1 MHLESLLTAKTYE
14 MHMFHSASLKLG
26 LERAVMSQSRE
37 QSEEGEDKPKKK
49 SDKEAQA
56 KQIDELLKKG
66 AYDVFREEDDAEAE
80 KFMETDIDQLLE
92 HSSRVTYGASA
103 TSSLGSGLGSF
114 SKASFVA
121 NTDDGT
127 KDVDLDDPE
136 FWSKAVGLDVQEE
149 TPEEIAQM
157 LDDGVKRSRKQVQ
170 VYDPHADTAEAEQRK
185 KDKIALEKLL
195 EKEEKERLRHEQK
208 VKKQEAKERKRRDK
222 EKQEKVSSE
231 KQYDTSS
238 KPALPI
244 KLLPLGITKEVKD
257 KEVFEPKPK
266 KSKKNERMQALKKAE
281 NANPVLERL
290 KQAWEVPQRNRAI
303 AAAIRFGFAR
313 FCKLR
318 SESNLSGLPLQDLE
332 SFLRAFIYQLSL
344 QVAVSL
350 SFQSRTSVTS
360 NLRLLLKEWLG
371 FNSAQELNWI
381 CDAVRTALQSQ
392 LEVENLERELRLPLI
407 LTDPAFIAELRQGA
421 ALRSLRRIGILSRL
435 NCFINDC
442 LDSIL
447 GNLGHES
454 LGKRG
459 CSSSDLATLD
469 ADLKARFVTTEELS
483 LVVGTFYK
491 GLNLKAPATW
501 WDRDC
506 DISLLVGSF
515 IHGLGNYESMRND
528 FELPFLERIARVSQ
542 YDAASIDAAEIFRT
556 ASSAAVIVFDDALE
570 AARVKAELEVQAAVA
585 AAAKAASKREEDA
598 ALLRKGGAEAEAVM
612 SEMPDTQVE
621 DAFAFDGT
629 DSHFVT
635 LPRLIKHVHDSV
647 RDHSSLVVK
656 EHENSSRGLFPV
668 ESKMDSD
675 LAPDE
680 VDVTFTNDNG
690 EEERLLSMPDARVL
704 DFRLRCI
711 LDAVEK
717 EAHSDSFHPEDW
729 DEPSSEPLWN
739 TSPVIMTLIR
749 VHKHAINEFAPELIE
764 IAPEFSGIGIG
775 SNQCGSS
782 HRTLNDGSDYGY
794 GPASVKLSQVAYGTE
809 APRYLRALGVPMNLT
824 RYAITGLVHAR
835 ESCAGELL
843 AGESLRYYGAED
855 ARSASRITSGEV
867 DLNGET
873 KRIQS
878 DCSQLD
884 TDIEKAKKFE
894 GVDPNNRIPCD
905 FLSNADLRAMTC
917 VAVLFFGFPLKSDEV
932 KINPTLLEDLSK
944 DSGVAVVNG
953 ALNSFSQESFRDQI
967 VSALPSCTVPD
978 ITQLALY
985 VEKFLL
991 PHCLRLCVNGNGS
1004 STRNARGSHGDYATA
1019 FGVSVHPE
1027 PSKPQPSPLPDPC
1040 VILEHHSLESVG
1052 YANAILRRV
1061 QLLRSSIYVCSER
1074 FEIVGN
1080 LTRSESMG
1088 YLRDMPIWWCPWV
1101 HDTALLVQVASGGV
1115 FSILKN
1121 RIEHPIF
1128 KPKSVEDF
1136 FLAKLNDTSNTSL
1149 PVRNTDSQ
1157 KATAWAKKHS
1167 NDFPSLFQLE
1177 RRLAH
1182 LCSKATVGAHDDYRY
1197 DSVPMFDH
1205 GAWPR

>member
-1 MHLESLLTAKTYE
+1 
-14 MHMFHSASLKLG
+14 
-26 LERAVMSQSRE
+26 MSQSRE
-37 QSEEGEDKPKKK
+37 QSEEGEDKSKKK

-66 AYDVFREEDDAEAE
+66 AYDVFRDEDDTEAE

-92 HSSRVTYGASA
+92 HSSKVTYGASA

-136 FWSKAVGLDVQEE
+136 FWSKAVGLEVQEE
-149 TPEEIAQM
+149 TPEDIAQM

-185 KDKIALEKLL
+185 KDMIALEKLL
-195 EKEEKERLRHEQK
+195 EKEEKERLRLEQK
-208 VKKQEAKERKRRDK
+208 IKKQEIKERKRRDK
-222 EKQEKVSSE
+222 KKQEIINSE
-231 KQYDTSS
+231 KQQVSLS

-244 KLLPLGITKEVKD
+244 KRLPLGISKEAKD
-257 KEVFEPKPK
+257 KEVIEPKPK
-266 KSKKNERMQALKKAE
+266 KSKKNERLQALKRAE

-303 AAAIRFGFAR
+303 AATIRFGFAR

-332 SFLRAFIYQLSL
+332 SFLRAFIYQLGL
-344 QVAVSL
+344 QVAVAL
-350 SFQSRTSVTS
+350 SIHSRTNVPS
-360 NLRLLLKEWLG
+360 NVRLLLREWLG
-371 FNSAQELNWI
+371 FSSAEEMNWV
-381 CDAVRTALQSQ
+381 CDAVCTALQTQS
-392 LEVENLERELRLPLI
+392 EVENLERELRLPLI
-407 LTDPAFIAELRQGA
+407 IAEPAFVAELRQGA

-447 GNLGHES
+447 STLGHEA

-483 LVVGTFYK
+483 LIVGTFYK
-491 GLNLKAPATW
+491 GLNLKEPATW

-515 IHGLGNYESMRND
+515 IHGLGNYEAMRND
-528 FELPFLERIARVSQ
+528 FELSFLERIACVSQ
-542 YDAASIDAAEIFRT
+542 SDAASIDAAEIFRT
-556 ASSAAVIVFDDALE
+556 ASSAAIGVFDDALE
-570 AARVKAELEVQAAVA
+570 AARIKAELEVQAAVA

-598 ALLRKGGAEAEAVM
+598 ALLRKGGAEAEAVI

-635 LPRLIKHVHDSV
+635 LPRLIKRVHDAVKEQS
-647 RDHSSLVVK
+647 DLVVK
-656 EHENSSRGLFPV
+656 EHKVLSRGRVPV
-668 ESKMDSD
+668 ESSRTDGD

-680 VDVTFTNDNG
+680 VDGSKNDNEE
-690 EEERLLSMPDARVL
+690 EEERLLSMPDARIL

-717 EAHSDSFHPEDW
+717 EAYSDNVHPQVW
-729 DEPSSEPLWN
+729 DEPSSDPLWS
-739 TSPVIMTLIR
+739 TSPDIMTLIS
-749 VHKHAINEFAPELIE
+749 VHKDAITEFAPELAE

-775 SNQCGSS
+775 SNQSGSS

-794 GPASVKLSQVAYGTE
+794 GPASVNLSQVAYGTD

-835 ESCAGELL
+835 EACAAELL
-843 AGESLRYYGAED
+843 INENLRYYGAED
-855 ARSASRITSGEV
+855 VQSASRMTSREV
-867 DLNGET
+867 DLNGEEKKT
-873 KRIQS
+873 QS
-878 DCSQLD
+878 SGSQPD
-884 TDIEKAKKFE
+884 TDIEKARKFE
-894 GVDPNNRIPCD
+894 GVDPTNRIPSV
-905 FLSNADLRAMTC
+905 FLSNVELRATIC
-917 VAVLFFGFPLKSDEV
+917 VAVLFLGFPLKSDEAKV
-932 KINPTLLEDLSK
+932 NPTFLEDLSR
-944 DSGVAVVNG
+944 DSGVAVDSQSHS
-953 ALNSFSQESFRDQI
+953 AFSQESFRQRI
-967 VSALPSCTVPD
+967 VTALPSCTVPG
-978 ITQLALY
+978 IAQLAIY

-1040 VILEHHSLESVG
+1040 VSLENHSLQSVG
-1052 YANAILRRV
+1052 YANAILRRI

-1074 FEIVGN
+1074 SEVVKD
-1080 LTRSESMG
+1080 LTLSESMG
-1088 YLRDMPIWWCPWV
+1088 YLKDMPIWWCPWV
-1101 HDTALLVQVASGGV
+1101 HDRALLVQAASGGI
-1115 FSILKN
+1115 FSVLKN
-1121 RIEHPIF
+1121 RGEHPVFNSKTIENF
-1128 KPKSVEDF
+1128 L
-1136 FLAKLNDTSNTSL
+1136 LAKLNETSITGL
-1149 PVRNTDSQ
+1149 PVQNTDPQ
-1157 KATAWAKKHS
+1157 KAAAWAKKHS
-1167 NDFPSLFQLE
+1167 NEFPSLFQLE